1 MPAILLLGKNGQ
13 VGSELQRSLAAAG
26 DLARLGRQEAD
37 FMDDLTRKFIL
48 EKMRSKKGAILDA
61 VGNLGN
67 WPFRRTISYHV
78 GVNCDSIE
86 ARDGY
91 LRVQR
96 RGRTIAIA
104 EMPPRR
110 GLLQRLWRNGWNSLM
125 HPRHDRTSIAG
136 HSQELRW
143 EDMLRPRRPK

>member
-1 MPAILLLGKNGQ
+1 
-13 VGSELQRSLAAAG
+13 
-26 DLARLGRQEAD
+26 
-37 FMDDLTRKFIL
+37 MDDFTRKFIV
-48 EKMRSKKGAILDA
+48 EKIRSKPGTIVDV

-78 GVNCDSIE
+78 GINCDVIE
-86 ARDGY
+86 VRDSY

-104 EMPPRR
+104 EMPPRAGMLR
-110 GLLQRLWRNGWNSLM
+110 RLLRHGWNALL
-125 HPRHDRTSIAG
+125 HPRHAGASIAG

-143 EDMLRPRRPK
+143 EELLHPRRRK